1 MRLMMNICG
10 LVKRILQG
18 RS

>member
-1 MRLMMNICG
+1 MNICG